1 MANLNTN
8 IPAPRVSFTDP
19 RTGLMSREWYLFL
32 LDLFSTVN
40 VLPSSDD
47 FEAFEIVPVQESAQ
61 LFSAISDLLAN
72 PTIETAELAAAIYQ
86 LRQEVSLYPPR
97 SPLKI
102 EDLNG
107 FVSTS
112 TSLTENSNL
121 KLSTQRAIKT
131 YVDNTGGGLSR
142 GKIIDLPNLPVFL

>member
-61 LFSAISDLLAN
+61 LFAAVSDLLAN
-72 PTIETAELAAAIYQ
+72 PTNETAELALYQ
-86 LRQEVSLYPPR
+86 LRQEVSLYPSR
-97 SPLKI
+97 VPLKI

-121 KLSTQRAIKT
+121 KLATQRAIKT